1 MTDRVQPTKEDVR
14 NIFFSGSHAFRSDE
28 ELVGKLHFLLAEHYL
43 SCERFTIGSKED
55 FFSLCDDTEKVIIRD
70 DASGGGAGHVALKL
84 LAERYLNS
92 LGITVYFEHPFC
104 GYYPDVI
111 STDLQTVVECG
122 HTNNA
127 DKILVYFTQG
137 HISELIQI
145 PYPVDDDTHICGYRF
160 TAHRDLSGF
169 LNAEFEEHKDA
180 ILKIVNSRRRNA

>member
-1 MTDRVQPTKEDVR
+1 MQQTKEDVR

-28 ELVGKLHFLLAEHYL
+28 ELVGKLHFLLTEHYL
-43 SCERFTIGSKED
+43 SCERFTIGNKED
-55 FFSLCDDTEKVIIRD
+55 FFSLCDDAEKIIIRD
-70 DASGGGAGHVALKL
+70 EAAGGSTGHVALKL

-92 LGITVYFEHPFC
+92 FGITVYFEHSFC

-137 HISELIQI
+137 HIAELIQI
-145 PYPVDDDTHICGYRF
+145 PYPADDDTRIYGYRF
-160 TAHRDLSGF
+160 TAHKDLYGF
-169 LNAEFEEHKDA
+169 LNTEFEEQKKV
-180 ILKIVNSRRRNA
+180 ILKIVNRRRDT